1 MSKFIARRESENI
14 IDFHMQFSCITF
26 SHARIHISMQISLSS
41 FSLFLLSDP
50 SLILRS

>member
-14 IDFHMQFSCITF
+14 VDFHMQFS
-26 SHARIHISMQISLSS
+26 HARNHILFLYMQISLSS
-41 FSLFLLSDP
+41 LFRLSDP